1 MRAVPVSEHVTWVGA
16 VDWNLRD
23 FHGFD
28 TPRGSTYNAYLVQGA
43 DKVALIDTV
52 KTPFVPELLSRIAE
66 VIDPARIDV
75 IVVNHIEP
83 DHNSGLRDVM
93 AACPNARVVASG
105 SGVRGIAEYHDG
117 LVVEAVGATDVIDL
131 GGATLS
137 FLPAPMVHWPDSMF
151 TYCAEDAVLMCN
163 DAFGQHLASAERFA
177 DEVGANLA
185 LEELRTYYSYIL
197 LPFGAQ
203 IAKTLEKVAAAGW
216 ASTTIAPSHGVIW
229 RGENVGRAIAAYEEW
244 GSAAL
249 RDKVVVA
256 YSTMWGS
263 TDRLAL
269 TIADALVA
277 QGLDVHVYDLAVS
290 SPADLMSELL
300 DAKGLLVGSPTL
312 HHGMLFRVAGFLQS
326 LGGLLPAG
334 RLGAAFGSYGWSSG
348 ATKQIGDRL
357 TEIGVEVVQDPYTQK
372 FRPNEAE
379 LAAAGEWAV
388 AFAEKVKAAGA

>member
-1 MRAVPVSEHVTWVGA
+1 MRAVPVSKHVTWVGA

-52 KTPFVPELLSRIAE
+52 KAQFVPELLSRIAE
-66 VIDPARIDV
+66 VLDPARIDL

-93 AACPNARVVASG
+93 EACPNARVVASG

-117 LVVEAVGATDVIDL
+117 LVVEAVGAADVIDL
-131 GGATLS
+131 GGVTLD

-151 TYCAEDAVLMCN
+151 TYCPEDAVLMCN
-163 DAFGQHLASAERFA
+163 DAYGQHLASAERFA
-177 DEVGANLA
+177 DEVGVDLA
-185 LEELRTYYSYIL
+185 LDELKTYYSYIL

-203 IAKTLEKVAAAGW
+203 IAKTLEKLAAAGW
-216 ASTTIAPSHGVIW
+216 APTTIAPSHGVIW
-229 RGENVGRAIAAYEEW
+229 RGETVGRAVAAYEQW
-244 GSAAL
+244 GSGEL
-249 RDKVVVA
+249 RDKVIVA

-263 TDRLAL
+263 TDALAL
-269 TIADALVA
+269 TISDALVEA
-277 QGLDVHVYDLAVS
+277 GLDVQVYDLEVAS
-290 SPADLMSELL
+290 YSGLMAEML

-312 HHGMLFRVAGFLQS
+312 HHGMLSRVAGFLQS
-326 LGGLLPAG
+326 LGGLLPKG
-334 RLGAAFGSYGWSSG
+334 RVGSAFGSFGWSSG
-348 ATKQIGDRL
+348 ATKQITDRL

-372 FRPNEAE
+372 FRPTEAE
-379 LAAAGEWAV
+379 LAAAREWAI
-388 AFAEKVKAAGA
+388 AFAEKVKTAEA